1 MIQLRSLV
9 FTGKILSL
17 FVGILIAAELVL
29 QHGLINVEPLTQQ
42 GYVDFPE
49 LARRGA
55 SDRRDPFDSRA
66 LYQVIGDAR
75 SQGRRAYPA
84 ASPSYFLADEGST
97 VQVEGE
103 PILPMGITALADNY
117 YCNETGQYANFA
129 TDRFGFRNENVIWD
143 YDVDIVAVGDSYTM
157 GSCLSDDKSIVGNIR
172 LSGKKILNLGMGGN
186 GPLLNLAS
194 LVEYGKVLK
203 PKIVLWNF
211 FANDMEDL
219 EREYRNPIL
228 KRYLKEGYSQQLIKR
243 ATLINPAVDKVIEQ
257 HWKNVESAGRA
268 KSNVKSQSFF
278 EFPNL
283 LQAYRL
289 FRSRLTTWQVE
300 SPNPNFDLLMEI
312 IQRADGEAIK
322 IGAKLYFVYIPDC
335 TNNSYGQNTWKASL
349 FNSVLSLD
357 IPVIDTEL
365 GIQDIKK
372 AGQSGYHY
380 CPGSHFSAAGARS
393 AALEIL
399 KRLNDDYA
407 PPAAVIPHLAQ

>member
-1 MIQLRSLV
+1 MKQLRS
-9 FTGKILSL
+9 FIFAGKILSL
-17 FVGILIAAELVL
+17 VVGILIATELLL
-29 QHGLINVEPLTQQ
+29 QFRFINVQPLTPQ
-42 GYVDFPE
+42 GYVDFAE
-49 LARRGA
+49 LAKRAASVRG
-55 SDRRDPFDSRA
+55 DPYDTRA
-66 LYQVIGDAR
+66 LYQVIADAR
-75 SQGRRAYPA
+75 AQGRRAYPA
-84 ASPSYFLADEGST
+84 ASPAYFLADDGST
-97 VQVEGE
+97 VQVDGE
-103 PILPMGITALADNY
+103 PVLPMGITALADNY

-186 GPLLNLAS
+186 GPLLDLAS

-219 EREYRNPIL
+219 ERDYRNPIL
-228 KRYLKEGYSQQLIKR
+228 KSYLKEGYSQQLMKR
-243 ATLINPAVDKVIEQ
+243 AALINPAVDKVIEQ

-268 KSNVKSQSFF
+268 QPNIQSKSFF

-283 LQAYRL
+283 FQAYRL
-289 FRSRLTTWQVE
+289 VRRWLTTRQVE
-300 SPNPNFDLLMEI
+300 PPKPNFNLLMEI
-312 IQRADGEAIK
+312 IKRADGEAKK

-335 TNNSYGQNTWKASL
+335 TSDSYGQNVWKADL
-349 FNSVLSLD
+349 FNSVLSLG

-365 GIQDIKK
+365 GIQDIEK
-372 AGQSGYHY
+372 AGQSSYHY

-393 AALEIL
+393 AALQIL
-399 KRLNDDYA
+399 KRLKDDHA
-407 PPAAVIPHLAQ
+407 PPAAVMPLAQ

>member
-1 MIQLRSLV
+1 MHLTGLRRYIWIALVLLVSSLM
-9 FTGKILSL
+9 
-17 FVGILIAAELVL
+17 AAELL
-29 QHGLINVEPLTQQ
+29 LRFRFINLEPLTSQ
-42 GYVDFPE
+42 GYVDFAE

-55 SDRRDPFDSRA
+55 SVRGEPYDTRA
-66 LYQVIGDAR
+66 LYQVIADAR
-75 SQGRRAYPA
+75 AQGRRAYPA
-84 ASPSYFLADEGST
+84 ASPAYFLADEGST
-97 VQVEGE
+97 VRVDGE
-103 PILPMGITALADNY
+103 PVLPMGITALADNY

-172 LSGKKILNLGMGGN
+172 QSGKKILNLGMGGN
-186 GPLLNLAS
+186 GPLLDLAS

-219 EREYRNPIL
+219 ERDYRNPIL
-228 KRYLKEGYSQQLIKR
+228 KSYLKEGYSQQLMKR
-243 ATLINPAVDKVIEQ
+243 AALINPTVDKVIEQ

-268 KSNVKSQSFF
+268 QPNIQSKSFF

-283 LQAYRL
+283 FQAYRL
-289 FRSRLTTWQVE
+289 VKSRLTTRQVE
-300 SPNPNFDLLMEI
+300 QPKPNFNLLMDI
-312 IQRADGEAIK
+312 IKRADGEANK
-322 IGAKLYFVYIPDC
+322 IDAKLYFVYIPDC
-335 TNNSYGQNTWKASL
+335 ASDSYGQNIWKADL
-349 FNSVLSLD
+349 FNSVLSLG

-365 GIQDIKK
+365 GIQDIEKE
-372 AGQSGYHY
+372 GQIGYHY

-399 KRLNDDYA
+399 KRLKDDHA
-407 PPAAVIPHLAQ
+407 PPAAVMPLAQ